1 MKVRDFIKLKNQKPI
16 TIGEGETVQT
26 AIKILVDN
34 NIGALPVVDDKDK
47 LVGIVSERDIL
58 KECLNNSSTIG
69 TRQVREI
76 MTRYVAIATPDED
89 LDYATSVMKQ
99 KGIRHLPVVV
109 NSKVTGMI
117 SMRDIVN
124 TQLHDIQAE
133 VSYIGLLQHRAQ
145 RRPM

>member
-1 MKVRDFIKLKNQKPI
+1 MKVRDFIKLKNHKPI